1 MRQYEVI
8 RETIIEDG
16 KMLTAEIR
24 TRNGATCV
32 INIPQGRTHEEEM
45 QIWGNDFVCA
55 CFNMIY
61 HDTDFSG
68 LNLTITA
75 DQT

>member
-1 MRQYEVI
+1 MGQYDII
-8 RETIIEDG
+8 RETISEDG

-24 TRNGATCV
+24 ICNGATCV

-55 CFNMIY
+55 CFDMIY
-61 HDTDFSG
+61 HDIDFG
-68 LNLTITA
+68 RLNLTILI
-75 DQT
+75 DRI